1 MGVKKFIKKSVAFV
15 AAAAMALT
23 MVVAPV
29 GAGEAYAAE
38 GTEDN
43 LHLSKGI
50 ELQSD
55 GNYKITLEAYSTGK
69 DTTTTTEKAVPLD
82 IVLVLDQSGSMKDD
96 FTSSESYTKQSSK
109 AYSYS
114 NLNNNTYYY
123 KDGDTYYEVK
133 TDYEESGFL
142 GLGKTYYMYYQKD
155 GTTYYFYGDT
165 ITTEKKGVS
174 RSYTTIWTGIL
185 YTRNATTRLAALKSA
200 VTNFVNQVKQNSTL
214 PGADHRISIVGFA
227 SDKSQ
232 GSYKNTEIL
241 TVQGNSPINYK
252 KSTDNDNNF
261 ETALQNSL
269 MDVKTQSSKI
279 DQAINFLDAS
289 GDTYS
294 EYGLDMAYRI
304 LQKHPVQDGEN
315 RKQIVVMFTDGYT
328 APSGTDDID
337 YSMSDRAIANAK
349 LSKDLGATV
358 YTIGI
363 FDGANPSMD
372 INNGYSHGGT
382 SADQQLVAANRYM
395 NLVSSNYPSAT
406 DMSTTGTANTE
417 QGYYKAAS
425 NASDLEKVFTSIKQ
439 SETTST
445 TSVELTSNSVLRDVI
460 SDKFELPDGAEASA
474 VSVYTADSKSVS
486 SDGQNITWDTA
497 VKDTSNKYKV
507 SINGNTVDVT
517 GFDYSQDYVTAS
529 HSGKKLIVEILVNG
543 LQSGTN
549 MDSNDTKQ
557 AKSGIY
563 ENSSATTAVKNF
575 VSPKVTIPEYS
586 YVLDYGKKVTIPNTD
601 QSQNKAYSETTKIN
615 STKAA
620 PTTSPSIK
628 KTYGTFALENK
639 TLTYQPR
646 RINWD
651 GFDSIFSFGKKTGDE
666 YEWSK
671 TNVIPAN
678 SVYYEDDFGLTE
690 TKSEGEDESNIKIVY
705 TGDWDTVPKNS
716 RKDNSTQDSSNSQYG
731 WDSSYVDDT
740 QYSNGSAHMS
750 STVGATATFRF
761 TGTGVEIYS
770 RTDLTAGKVTATLR
784 QIDKDGNK
792 IAKTATIV
800 DNKSSETYYQIPTL
814 FFNDLDYGTYE
825 VSIRVSAVIGETTDK
840 DGNQS
845 KRSNYYLDGIRVYN
859 PLGKAPT
866 DSTVKGA
873 YEQAGEYNATYKK
886 VRDIL
891 LDASNFTSDQID
903 ENGNIKEG
911 ATFNNSGVV
920 FIDEKEDGQEGSTS
934 VVGTFK
940 KYGPKDEVYLKKNQL
955 IAFEI
960 NEGYTK
966 LFVGAKTINGVET
979 SMEVT
984 DGNKAKKL
992 ISISSASDMYYEVD
1006 AKDSTKTPGRRLV
1019 IIKNTGDGLLSITKI
1034 RATGEGYKMDLGLT
1048 SNEVFTEA
1056 NKFSSLPIN
1065 KTNES
1070 GMPTENVNSDVKI
1083 DESDKSDKPNK
1094 TDNTNQNVKEFIKN
1108 LFGSINKWFSK

>member
-23 MVVAPV
+23 MVVVPV

-38 GTEDN
+38 GAEDN

-82 IVLVLDQSGSMKDD
+82 IVLVLDQSGSMKYD
-96 FTSSESYTKQSSK
+96 FTTGASYSK
-109 AYSYS
+109 KLTAGTSKYSNAYSNRN
-114 NLNNNTYYY
+114 NLYVLVDGAYYKVTVEREEKWTWSGRVYYY
-123 KDGDTYYEVK
+123 TISYEKDGKKVTIVDSK
-133 TDYEESGFL
+133 TNATLNVD
-142 GLGKTYYMYYQKD
+142 MYSQTN
-155 GTTYYFYGDT
+155 TT
-165 ITTEKKGVS
+165 
-174 RSYTTIWTGIL
+174 
-185 YTRNATTRLAALKSA
+185 TTRLDALKSA
-200 VTNFVNQVKQNSTL
+200 VTNFVGQVEQNAEAT
-214 PGADHRISIVGFA
+214 GAEHRISMVGFA
-227 SDKSQ
+227 SDKS
-232 GSYKNTEIL
+232 GGTYNNTEIL
-241 TVQGNSPINYK
+241 TVQGNSAINYK

-372 INNGYSHGGT
+372 INNGYSYGGT

-517 GFDYSQDYVTAS
+517 GFDYSKNYVTAS
-529 HSGKKLIVEILVNG
+529 HSGKKLIVEILANG
-543 LQSGTN
+543 LQSGTD
-549 MDSNDTKQ
+549 MDSNDTEQ

-563 ENSSATTAVKNF
+563 ENSSAKTAVKNF

-601 QSQNKAYSETTKIN
+601 ESQSKAYSETTQMN

-620 PTTSPSIK
+620 PTKLTSIK
-628 KTYGTFALENK
+628 KTYGTFAFDSNK
-639 TLTYQPR
+639 QLTYQPEK
-646 RINWD
+646 INWN
-651 GFDSIFSFGKKTGDE
+651 GFDSIFSFGKKADNE

-678 SVYYEDDFGLTE
+678 SVYYEDDFGTSDNGD
-690 TKSEGEDESNIKIVY
+690 SEVSIVWS
-705 TGDWDTVPKNS
+705 GNDWSKAP
-716 RKDNSTQDSSNSQYG
+716 DSSSTSTTANNQSSKNEVYG
-731 WDSSYVDDT
+731 WDDSYKDNLG
-740 QYSNGSAHMS
+740 YSNGSATM
-750 STVGATATFRF
+750 TNTKGATATFTF
-761 TGTGVEIYS
+761 TGTGVDVYS
-770 RTDLTAGKVTATLR
+770 RTNGAVGLIRAELYSGKGAFRADGTTYKPTLKT
-784 QIDKDGNK
+784 QYIDNVSTSGD
-792 IAKTATIV
+792 
-800 DNKSSETYYQIPTL
+800 YYQIPTL
-814 FFNDLDYGTYE
+814 SFENLDYGTYT
-825 VSIRVSAVIGETTDK
+825 VVITAGAKGQGSAGT
-840 DGNQS
+840 
-845 KRSNYYLDGIRVYN
+845 YYLDGIRVYN
-859 PLGKAPT
+859 PLQG
-866 DSTVKGA
+866 
-873 YEQAGEYNATYKK
+873 NATAENAYDKAEPGESNAQYIK
-886 VRDIL
+886 LRDTL
-891 LDASNFTSDQID
+891 LA
-903 ENGNIKEG
+903 NGFGSIGEG
-911 ATFNNSGVV
+911 ETTVPGSV
-920 FIDEKEDGQEGSTS
+920 FIDDINGTS
-934 VVGTFK
+934 VTDGTK
-940 KYGPKDEVYLKKNQL
+940 DDYEKYGPKNEVYLAPGQA

-960 NEGYTK
+960 DGYEKATTK
-966 LFVGAKTINGVET
+966 PNVFVGLKALDNATVVTFTNGDDGVSQENIN
-979 SMEVT
+979 
-984 DGNKAKKL
+984 
-992 ISISSASDMYYEVD
+992 SASDLYYPV
-1006 AKDSTKTPGRRLV
+1006 TPTSSGKV
-1019 IIKNTGDGLLSITKI
+1019 IIRNTGSNLLSITKLRI
-1034 RATGEGYKMDLGLT
+1034 TNASSTTKVSASRSLLSYAQQFDSLKVVQNADDQNTDDKDETLDKGDVDIDNPSDNDNKDD
-1048 SNEVFTEA
+1048 SNQG
-1056 NKFSSLPIN
+1056 
-1065 KTNES
+1065 TN
-1070 GMPTENVNSDVKI
+1070 NSI
-1083 DESDKSDKPNK
+1083 WN
-1094 TDNTNQNVKEFIKN
+1094 NILNYIKN
-1108 LFGSINKWFSK
+1108 WFSK